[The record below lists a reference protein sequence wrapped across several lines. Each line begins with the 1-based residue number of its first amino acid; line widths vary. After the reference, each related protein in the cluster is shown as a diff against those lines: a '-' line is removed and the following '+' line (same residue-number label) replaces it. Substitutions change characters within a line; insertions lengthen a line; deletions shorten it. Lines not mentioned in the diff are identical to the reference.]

1 MAGFERPGSSGP
13 PMAALGSEVQAKDK
27 PMAST
32 GSARGFG
39 SAASLMQAWVLTLFL
54 LPASA
59 IADSG
64 GTVPATVFDL
74 TLEDAIGRALERNR
88 PLLNRRLDR
97 EVERFALDVAG
108 DRWRPRVSVSPFLRR
123 ESADRVVNRRAGVGA
138 RTTLRVPTGG
148 EFALGWD
155 EALSSAFRDTRKQ
168 TLSFTQPL
176 LKGAWPSVET
186 APVRRAR
193 MEERIGFLA
202 LRQAVADLIV
212 EVVGSYRALVAA
224 SRQVEIGE
232 TALRRAREQLEATRA
247 LIRAGRVAR
256 REAIRSE
263 ATVANRA
270 LSLARAR
277 NRLEAAN
284 FRLIG
289 LLELGGTVRVRPLD
303 GLTVEPGQGAPEPSL
318 EEVLRSR
325 ADFRQARLRVEIARV
340 GLVVARSNVLP
351 DLSLGIELS
360 RDRTGRSD
368 SLLRLDAV
376 IPLNDRAP
384 ELERLRARNA
394 LRKAERDL
402 AELRESVGIA
412 LRQAVNDV
420 EVGLR
425 LIGLARDASALA
437 RENLA
442 IERNK
447 FGQGL
452 SSTFEVAVSED
463 ELVRAEQAELDA
475 RLAWLDARTRLD
487 RVSGRTLARWGVA
500 LKAVEE

>member
-1 MAGFERPGSSGP
+1 MTAFGG
-13 PMAALGSEVQAKDK
+13 EVQAKGE

-39 SAASLMQAWVLTLFL
+39 GAAPLMQAWALTLFL
-54 LPASA
+54 LPVSA
-59 IADSG
+59 MADSG
-64 GTVPATVFDL
+64 GTEPVIVFDL
-74 TLEDAIGRALERNR
+74 SLEDAIGRALERNR

-97 EVERFALDVAG
+97 EVERFSLDVAE
-108 DRWRPRVSVSPFLRR
+108 DRWRPRVSVSPFLSR
-123 ESADRVVNRRAGVGA
+123 DRLDRRAGVGA

-155 EALSSAFRDTRKQ
+155 EALSSAFDDTRRQ

-176 LKGAWPSVET
+176 LKGAWPGVET

-202 LRQAVADLIV
+202 LRQTVADLIV
-212 EVVGSYRALVAA
+212 EVVGSYRALIAA
-224 SRQVEIGE
+224 ARQVEIGE

-247 LIRAGRVAR
+247 LIRAGQVAR

-263 ATVANRA
+263 ATVANRE
-270 LSLARAR
+270 LSLVRTR

-289 LLELGGTVRVRPLD
+289 ILELGGTVRVRPLE
-303 GLTVEPGQGAPEPSL
+303 GLTVEPGRGDLEPTL
-318 EEVLRSR
+318 HEALRRR
-325 ADFRQARLRVEIARV
+325 ADFQQARLRVEIARV
-340 GLVVARSNVLP
+340 GLAVARNDVLP

-360 RDRTGRSD
+360 RDGAGRSD
-368 SLLRLDAV
+368 ALLRLEAA

-402 AELRESVGIA
+402 AELRESVGLA

-475 RLAWLDARTRLD
+475 RLAWLNARTRLD
-487 RVSGRTLARWGVA
+487 RVSGRTLARWGVE
-500 LKAVEE
+500 LKAVGE

>member
-1 MAGFERPGSSGP
+1 
-13 PMAALGSEVQAKDK
+13 
-27 PMAST
+27 MAST

-284 FRLIG
+284 FRLVGI
-289 LLELGGTVRVRPLD
+289 LELGAAVRVRPLD
-303 GLTVEPGQGAPEPSL
+303 DLAIEPERGAPAPAL
-318 EEVLRSR
+318 DEVLGSR
-325 ADFRQARLRVEIARV
+325 PDFQQARLRVGIARI
-340 GLVVARSNVLP
+340 GLVVARNNALP
-351 DLSLGIELS
+351 DVSLGIEAS
-360 RDRTGRSD
+360 RDGSGRPGTGHFD
-368 SLLRLDAV
+368 TVIRLDAM

-384 ELERLRARNA
+384 ELERLRARNE
-394 LRKAERDL
+394 LRKAEREL

-475 RLAWLDARTRLD
+475 VLAWLDARTRLD

-500 LKAVEE
+500 LKAVGE

>member
-1 MAGFERPGSSGP
+1 
-13 PMAALGSEVQAKDK
+13 
-27 PMAST
+27 MAST

-123 ESADRVVNRRAGVGA
+123 ESADRVENRRAGIGA

-155 EALSSAFRDTRKQ
+155 EALSSAFGDTRKQ

-186 APVRRAR
+186 APIRRAR

-263 ATVANRA
+263 AAVANRE

-289 LLELGGTVRVRPLD
+289 LLELGSTVRVRPLD

-318 EEVLRSR
+318 DEALGSR
-325 ADFRQARLRVEIARV
+325 AEFQQARLRVEIARV

-487 RVSGRTLARWGVA
+487 RVSGQTLARWGVA
-500 LKAVEE
+500 LKAVGE